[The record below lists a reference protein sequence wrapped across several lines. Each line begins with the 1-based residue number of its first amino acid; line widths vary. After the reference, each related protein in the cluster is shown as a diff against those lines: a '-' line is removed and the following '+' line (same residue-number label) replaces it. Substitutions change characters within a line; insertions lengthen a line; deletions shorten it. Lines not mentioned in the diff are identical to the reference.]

1 MRFKI
6 TEDNPLTY
14 HHIKKKEHGGKW
26 SVDNGAPLTQEAQSY
41 LHYIEK
47 KDVRTY
53 NEINKVL
60 KEINT
65 QGFGP
70 TEKQQKKIE
79 LLMIRFEVTHII
91 QLQNHKNQKKGL
103 VNPIAA
109 RKRRQ
114 KGQKTKKIQKS
125 PKKVL
130 IFQCFFSILLYVWR
144 ARMCEV
150 ADTPG

>member
-1 MRFKI
+1 MFLKKVLRLIVSKYAVEEYDWMHFKI

-14 HHIKKKEHGGKW
+14 HHIKKREHGGKW

-53 NEINKVL
+53 DEINRVL

-70 TEKQQKKIE
+70 TEKQIQKIE
-79 LLMIRFEVTHII
+79 LLMIRFEVTHLIE
-91 QLQNHKNQKKGL
+91 LQRHRNSSKRI
-103 VNPIAA
+103 VNPISE
-109 RKRRQ
+109 RKKRQ
-114 KGQKTKKIQKS
+114 KGNKVKKMQKK
-125 PKKVL
+125 
-130 IFQCFFSILLYVWR
+130 C
-144 ARMCEV
+144 
-150 ADTPG
+150 